1 MKVSVEIS
9 NPLFEEARRVA
20 TERGVS
26 MQSLIEMG
34 LRQILAQEESKRES
48 FQLRDARVPGHGL
61 QPDFS
66 SASWS
71 EIRNAIYCA
80 SIEDI

>member
-1 MKVSVEIS
+1 MKISVEIS
-9 NPLFEEARRVA
+9 DPLFEEARRVA
-20 TERGVS
+20 ADRGVS
-26 MQSLIEMG
+26 MQSLVEMG

-48 FQLRDARVPGHGL
+48 FQLQDARVSGHGL

-71 EIRNAIYCA
+71 DIRNAI
-80 SIEDI
+80 EHQVWRR

>member
-20 TERGVS
+20 AERGVS
-26 MQSLIEMG
+26 MRSLIEMG
-34 LRQILAQEESKRES
+34 LRQILAEEKSKMES
-48 FQLRDARVPGHGL
+48 FQLRDARVQGHGL

-71 EIRNAIYCA
+71 DIRNAI
-80 SIEDI
+80 EHQVWRR

>member
-20 TERGVS
+20 AERGVS
-26 MQSLIEMG
+26 MQSLVELG

-48 FQLRDARVPGHGL
+48 FQLRDARVQGHGL

-71 EIRNAIYCA
+71 DIRNAI
-80 SIEDI
+80 EHQVWRR